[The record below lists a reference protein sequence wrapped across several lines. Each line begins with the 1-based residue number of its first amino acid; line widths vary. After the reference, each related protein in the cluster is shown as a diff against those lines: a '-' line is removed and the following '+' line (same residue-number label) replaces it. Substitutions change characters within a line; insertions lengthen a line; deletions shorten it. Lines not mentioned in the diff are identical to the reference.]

1 MAVEKAPVWTFPT
14 NPKRL
19 GRWYGKGP
27 ADRSPVGPGPA
38 AARRASSA
46 MVPVRRSAGR
56 GTWKRTASCERKTD
70 RSATRRTVPSVSG
83 THAGSRT
90 RRRLSEGCQR
100 RFSRSRT
107 VRCARERGG
116 RPDPTSLDPACHPV
130 LVSMVRGKGFPRR
143 APAGSQTRRRHKG
156 ENKDGTGGGLGRVRE
171 GKRSG
176 RARGPVRRI
185 VGGRSAAGPGSGSSD
200 HSSEPSVSAGAFA
213 ARRRD
218 AISRAA
224 PPPSTTTAASAIS
237 AMPAPVWARLLR

>member
-38 AARRASSA
+38 AARRVSSA

-70 RSATRRTVPSVSG
+70 RSATRR
-83 THAGSRT
+83 
-90 RRRLSEGCQR
+90 
-100 RFSRSRT
+100 FSRSRT

-116 RPDPTSLDPACHPV
+116 RPDHWIRPATPFWFPWYAGRGSRGVPPPGVEPGAVTKEKTKTVPV
-130 LVSMVRGKGFPRR
+130 GAWARPGRKG
-143 APAGSQTRRRHKG
+143 
-156 ENKDGTGGGLGRVRE
+156 
-171 GKRSG
+171 SG
-176 RARGPVRRI
+176 RARGPCGGSWGTVRRT
-185 VGGRSAAGPGSGSSD
+185 GPGSGSSD

-213 ARRRD
+213 LRRRET
-218 AISRAA
+218 AMRAA

-237 AMPAPVWARLLR
+237 AMPAPVWARVLR

>member
-38 AARRASSA
+38 AARRVSSA

-70 RSATRRTVPSVSG
+70 RSAT
-83 THAGSRT
+83 
-90 RRRLSEGCQR
+90 R

-143 APAGSQTRRRHKG
+143 APAGSRTRRRHKE
-156 ENKDGTGGGLGRVRE
+156 ENKDGTGGDLGASGT
-171 GKRSG
+171 GKDLG
-176 RARGPVRRI
+176 APVGPC
-185 VGGRSAAGPGSGSSD
+185 GGSWGRSAAGPGSGSSD

-213 ARRRD
+213 SRRRD
-218 AISRAA
+218 AISRPA

>member
-56 GTWKRTASCERKTD
+56 GTWKRTASCEKKTD
-70 RSATRRTVPSVSG
+70 RSAT
-83 THAGSRT
+83 
-90 RRRLSEGCQR
+90 R

-143 APAGSQTRRRHKG
+143 APAGSRTQRRHKG
-156 ENKDGTGGGLGRVRE
+156 ENKDGTGGGLGAS
-171 GKRSG
+171 GKERIWARPWARAADHGERSAA
-176 RARGPVRRI
+176 RARGQVRRI
-185 VGGRSAAGPGSGSSD
+185 TPPSPRCRPG
-200 HSSEPSVSAGAFA
+200 
-213 ARRRD
+213 
-218 AISRAA
+218 

-237 AMPAPVWARLLR
+237 AMPAPVWARVLR

>member
-38 AARRASSA
+38 AARRVSSA

-70 RSATRRTVPSVSG
+70 RSATRR
-83 THAGSRT
+83 
-90 RRRLSEGCQR
+90 
-100 RFSRSRT
+100 FSRSRT

-116 RPDPTSLDPACHPV
+116 RPDPTSLGPA
-130 LVSMVRGKGFPRR
+130 RARR
-143 APAGSQTRRRHKG
+143 AGA
-156 ENKDGTGGGLGRVRE
+156 GGGSRGVPPPGVEPGAVTKEKTKTVPVGAWARPGRK
-171 GKRSG
+171 GSG
-176 RARGPVRRI
+176 RARGPCGGSWGTVRRT
-185 VGGRSAAGPGSGSSD
+185 GPGSGSSD

-213 ARRRD
+213 LRRREP
-218 AISRAA
+218 AMRAA

-237 AMPAPVWARLLR
+237 AMPAPVWARVLR

>member
-38 AARRASSA
+38 AARRVSSA

-56 GTWKRTASCERKTD
+56 GTWKRTA
-70 RSATRRTVPSVSG
+70 
-83 THAGSRT
+83 
-90 RRRLSEGCQR
+90 
-100 RFSRSRT
+100 SRSRT

-143 APAGSQTRRRHKG
+143 APAGSRTRRRHKE
-156 ENKDGTGGGLGRVRE
+156 ENKDGTGGDLGAS
-171 GKRSG
+171 GKG
-176 RARGPVRRI
+176 KDLGAPVGPC
-185 VGGRSAAGPGSGSSD
+185 GGSWGRSAAGPGSGSSD

-213 ARRRD
+213 LRRRET
-218 AISRAA
+218 AMRAA

-237 AMPAPVWARLLR
+237 AMPAPVWARVLR

>member
-46 MVPVRRSAGR
+46 MVPIRRSAGR
-56 GTWKRTASCERKTD
+56 GTWKRTASCEKKTD
-70 RSATRRTVPSVSG
+70 RSAT
-83 THAGSRT
+83 
-90 RRRLSEGCQR
+90 R

-143 APAGSQTRRRHKG
+143 APAGSRTQRRHKG
-156 ENKDGTGGGLGRVRE
+156 ENKDGTGGGLGAS
-171 GKRSG
+171 GKERIWARPWARAADHGERSAA
-176 RARGPVRRI
+176 RARGQVRRI
-185 VGGRSAAGPGSGSSD
+185 TPPSPRCRPGPSPCGGGRRP
-200 HSSEPSVSAGAFA
+200 
-213 ARRRD
+213 
-218 AISRAA
+218 
-224 PPPSTTTAASAIS
+224 
-237 AMPAPVWARLLR
+237 

>member
-1 MAVEKAPVWTFPT
+1 MHDHGMAVEKAPVWTFPT

-70 RSATRRTVPSVSG
+70 RSATRR
-83 THAGSRT
+83 
-90 RRRLSEGCQR
+90 
-100 RFSRSRT
+100 FSRSRT

-143 APAGSQTRRRHKG
+143 APAGSRTRRRHKG
-156 ENKDGTGGGLGRVRE
+156 ENKDGTGGGLGAS
-171 GKRSG
+171 GKG
-176 RARGPVRRI
+176 KDLGAPVGPCGGSWGTVRRT
-185 VGGRSAAGPGSGSSD
+185 GPGSGSSD

-213 ARRRD
+213 SRRRD

-237 AMPAPVWARLLR
+237 AMPAPVWARVLR

>member
-14 NPKRL
+14 KPKRL

-38 AARRASSA
+38 AARRVSSA
-46 MVPVRRSAGR
+46 MVPVQRSAGR

-90 RRRLSEGCQR
+90 RRRPSKGCQR

-107 VRCARERGG
+107 VRRARERGG

-143 APAGSQTRRRHKG
+143 AHAGCRTRCRPSKGCQRRFQGVGRPRRGSWAWGGAPRGRRSSRRDGSRRDVVSDGRQSLSSACGALRRR
-156 ENKDGTGGGLGRVRE
+156 ET
-171 GKRSG
+171 
-176 RARGPVRRI
+176 AM
-185 VGGRSAAGPGSGSSD
+185 
-200 HSSEPSVSAGAFA
+200 
-213 ARRRD
+213 
-218 AISRAA
+218 RAA

>member
-70 RSATRRTVPSVSG
+70 RSATRR
-83 THAGSRT
+83 
-90 RRRLSEGCQR
+90 
-100 RFSRSRT
+100 FSRSRT

-130 LVSMVRGKGFPRR
+130 LVFMVRGKGFPRR
-143 APAGSQTRRRHKG
+143 APPGVEPGAVTKEKTKTVPVGAWARP
-156 ENKDGTGGGLGRVRE
+156 GRERI
-171 GKRSG
+171 
-176 RARGPVRRI
+176 RARPWARAADHGE
-185 VGGRSAAGPGSGSSD
+185 RSAAGPGSGSSD

-213 ARRRD
+213 SRRRD
-218 AISRAA
+218 VISRAA

>member
-1 MAVEKAPVWTFPT
+1 MAVEKAPAWTFPT

-56 GTWKRTASCERKTD
+56 GTWKRTASCEKKTD
-70 RSATRRTVPSVSG
+70 RSAT
-83 THAGSRT
+83 
-90 RRRLSEGCQR
+90 R

-143 APAGSQTRRRHKG
+143 APAGSRTQRRHKG
-156 ENKDGTGGGLGRVRE
+156 ENKDGTGGGLGAS
-171 GKRSG
+171 GKERIWARPWA
-176 RARGPVRRI
+176 RAADHGE
-185 VGGRSAAGPGSGSSD
+185 RSAAGPGSGSSD

-213 ARRRD
+213 LRRRET
-218 AISRAA
+218 AMRAA

-237 AMPAPVWARLLR
+237 AMPAPVWARVLR

>member
-38 AARRASSA
+38 AARRVSSA

-70 RSATRRTVPSVSG
+70 RSAT
-83 THAGSRT
+83 
-90 RRRLSEGCQR
+90 R

-143 APAGSQTRRRHKG
+143 APAGSRTRRVTKEKTKTVPVGAWARP
-156 ENKDGTGGGLGRVRE
+156 GRKE
-171 GKRSG
+171 SG
-176 RARGPVRRI
+176 RARGPCGGSWGTVRRT
-185 VGGRSAAGPGSGSSD
+185 GPGSGSSD

-213 ARRRD
+213 LRRRET
-218 AISRAA
+218 AMRAA

-237 AMPAPVWARLLR
+237 AMPAPVWARVLR